1 VTFITISRSKT
12 CLYSHFLLGGSY
24 FIYIYVYWCQA
35 CKAKIHI
42 RICSEHLTVTWR
54 VCHYHS
60 MNYLILRSIRVRLRF
75 YWVRDGQALAFG
87 MVFFRS
93 LFVVLSLISL
103 VIASSSTYASD
114 LSFDIVK
121 LAVCV
126 SFDCLFVLARLF
138 RSLCILLKSKV

>member
-1 VTFITISRSKT
+1 
-12 CLYSHFLLGGSY
+12 
-24 FIYIYVYWCQA
+24 
-35 CKAKIHI
+35 
-42 RICSEHLTVTWR
+42 
-54 VCHYHS
+54 

-138 RSLCILLKSKV
+138 RSLCILLKSKVLLSIYPSTFNFKTLES